1 MDNDAYADTGI
12 ANENTNGTANGLNQ
26 LTQVGSASLNYDAG
40 GNLTSDGTRTY
51 GYDSENKLT
60 SASGGVTLAYD
71 PLGRLY
77 QVSGPAGTT
86 RFLWDGLDLIA
97 EFNGSN
103 VLQKRYVHG
112 DGIDE
117 PLAAYS
123 CASLGWSCRTYPQQD
138 ERGSV
143 ISIFNADAS
152 VAAINRYD
160 EYGKPQGG
168 TVAGRFGY
176 TGQLWIPE
184 VGAYYYKAR
193 FYSPTF
199 GRFLQTDP
207 VGYAD
212 SPNLYAYVLNDP
224 INLVDPFGLAE
235 DDIVI
240 TGRILFGGVPAGGG
254 VGGGGQAIVITAK
267 RLRPKPKL
275 RLNSPPQSP
284 QCPLVMLSFDNAL
297 PTVHPRFSPAF
308 AKIVET
314 AMDNL
319 GRQGIFPQVN
329 SGYRTAEEQ
338 ARMRAGASGSNP
350 AALYSDHE
358 LGNAI
363 DINGT
368 RGPTFPSIIVA
379 FKAAGAS
386 WGGDYRGRKDP
397 PHFYI
402 RPVRA
407 NASNTAACHREN
419 G

>member
-1 MDNDAYADTGI
+1 MPIHAAKISSNPIFARNRHHEPGA
-12 ANENTNGTANGLNQ
+12 
-26 LTQVGSASLNYDAG
+26 
-40 GNLTSDGTRTY
+40 
-51 GYDSENKLT
+51 
-60 SASGGVTLAYD
+60 
-71 PLGRLY
+71 P
-77 QVSGPAGTT
+77 GPAQAGQPVAWYDGAGAR
-86 RFLWDGLDLIA
+86 RFLHA
-97 EFNGSN
+97 
-103 VLQKRYVHG
+103 
-112 DGIDE
+112 
-117 PLAAYS
+117 
-123 CASLGWSCRTYPQQD
+123 D
-138 ERGSV
+138 ERGSIV
-143 ISIFNADAS
+143 AVTDAGGALTGINA
-152 VAAINRYD
+152 YD
-160 EYGKPQGG
+160 EYGQVQG
-168 TVAGRFGY
+168 TLTGRFGY
-176 TGQLWIPE
+176 TGQQWLPE
-184 VGAYYYKAR
+184 LGVNYYKAR
-193 FYSPTF
+193 MYRPSEGVFM
-199 GRFLQTDP
+199 QTDP